1 MARVWGAWTPTS
13 GGVTFRL
20 GFDYTLSGNT
30 IKVSQ
35 YVAESNGYVQ
45 DNVVL
50 TRTGVVGGAMSW
62 LFSRSSAGVSAI
74 PNSGFNYTGA
84 YGKSYTVGGR
94 LSDMVYNHSPSVSAN
109 ISIPAGTPS
118 APGTPTYTNVSPTSV
133 TVNWAAPS
141 NTGGSA
147 ILEYA
152 VARSI
157 GSTVNTTEVTI
168 LTGSTSR
175 SRSFTGLT
183 PGEQYTFRI
192 RARNGV
198 NWGAWGSPSTVR
210 MQYGVWVLDS
220 GIWKL
225 AAPFVKHN
233 DAWKPAIP
241 MVLHNGVWK
250 PTS

>member
-1 MARVWGAWTPTS
+1 MARVWGAWTSTV
-13 GGVTFRL
+13 GGVRFRL

-35 YVAESNGYVQ
+35 YVAESIGYVH

-50 TRTGVVGGAMSW
+50 TRTGVVGGSMSW
-62 LFSRSSAGVSAI
+62 LFSRSGAGVSTI
-74 PNSGFNYTGA
+74 PNSGFSYTGS
-84 YGKSYTVGGR
+84 YGKSYTVGGN
-94 LSDMVYNHSPSVSAN
+94 LSGMVYGLSPSVSAS

-118 APGTPTYTNVSPTSV
+118 APGRPTYTNVSPTSV

-141 NTGGSA
+141 NTAGSA
-147 ILEYA
+147 IREYA

-157 GSTVNTTEVTI
+157 GSTVNTTEVTT
-168 LTGSTSR
+168 LTGNTNQSR
-175 SRSFTGLT
+175 TFTGLI

-198 NWGAWGSPSTVR
+198 NWGSWGSPSTVR
-210 MQYGVWVLDS
+210 MQYGVWILDS
-220 GIWKL
+220 GIWKR

-233 DAWKPAIP
+233 DVWKPAIP